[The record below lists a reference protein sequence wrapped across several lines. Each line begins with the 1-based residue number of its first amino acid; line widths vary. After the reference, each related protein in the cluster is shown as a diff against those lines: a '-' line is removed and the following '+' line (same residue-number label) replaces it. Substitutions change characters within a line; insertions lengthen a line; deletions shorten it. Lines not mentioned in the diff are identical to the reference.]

1 MESKIIESL
10 LPHLNHW
17 GYYVLLLMTFL
28 ETSAFLGFLVPGESM
43 VVIAGLLA
51 SRGVLEL
58 GDVIWVASLGAI
70 MGDTVGYFIGR
81 RFGEGFFLK
90 YGKYFFF
97 KKEYLDEAKGFFDK
111 HGGKTVF
118 LGRFM
123 AWLRAFAPVVAG
135 ISKMHYPRF
144 LFFNVAGGIA
154 WAAAF
159 SLLGYFAGNSWDMIK
174 GHLGRFGL
182 FAFICGTI
190 IIFLYFFLTKR
201 RRLIQ
206 EKAGWIDRKLSSLM
220 PETWNFIKSRFSAGE
235 WYGLNLT
242 MGIIFLVL
250 ALISF
255 GEIVEDLIDKETLFY
270 LDFRIQRFIE
280 GVITPD
286 VTRFM
291 VDITNLGGVYLALF
305 VTCAMTLYL
314 LYKRYWWELFNIFL
328 VIGGG
333 ETVLVLLKLLFHR
346 PRPTLQLLMAH
357 GYSFPSGHAFSAV
370 IVYGFLIYITWKLI
384 KSEALRLIIF
394 SAAILLIILIGISR
408 VYLNVHWLTDVL
420 GGYAAAFVW
429 LVFCII
435 MVNTIKQYYRKSLYG
450 SCIVSHKNPT
460 GFRTHVHKKAHK
472 PCEKD
477 IPF

>member
-10 LPHLNHW
+10 LPHLNHG

-43 VVIAGLLA
+43 VVVAGLLA

-97 KKEYLDEAKGFFDK
+97 KKEYLDEAQGFFDK
-111 HGGKTVF
+111 HAGKTVF
-118 LGRFM
+118 FGRFM

-159 SLLGYFAGNSWDMIK
+159 SLLGYFVGNSWDIIK
-174 GHLGRFGL
+174 AYLGRFGV
-182 FAFICGTI
+182 FAFICGAI

-206 EKAGWIDRKLSSLM
+206 EKVGWIDGKLSSRM
-220 PETWNFIKSRFSAGE
+220 SETWNFIKSRFNAGE

-242 MGIIFLVL
+242 VALTLFIF
-250 ALISF
+250 ALLSF
-255 GEIVEDLIDKETLFY
+255 GEIIEDLVDKETLFY
-270 LDFRIQRFIE
+270 LDFRIQRFVE
-280 GVITPD
+280 GIITPD

-291 VDITNLGGVYLALF
+291 VDITNFGGVYLIVF
-305 VTCAMTLYL
+305 VTGAAALYL
-314 LYKRYWWELFNIFL
+314 LYKRYWWELFTFFL
-328 VIGGG
+328 VTGGG
-333 ETVLVLLKLLFHR
+333 ETLLALLKLLFHR
-346 PRPTLQLLMAH
+346 PRPAKQLVMAH

-370 IVYGFLIYITWKLI
+370 VVYGFLIYMTWKLI
-384 KSEALRLIIF
+384 RSEALRFIIF
-394 SAAILLIILIGISR
+394 FVAILLIVLVGISR

-420 GGYAAAFVW
+420 GGYTAGFAW
-429 LVFCII
+429 LIFSII
-435 MVNTIKQYYRKSLYG
+435 MVNTIRQYFSTT
-450 SCIVSHKNPT
+450 S
-460 GFRTHVHKKAHK
+460 
-472 PCEKD
+472 
-477 IPF
+477 

>member
-111 HGGKTVF
+111 HSGKTVF

-144 LFFNVAGGIA
+144 LFFNVAGGII
-154 WAAAF
+154 WATIF
-159 SLLGYFAGNSWDMIK
+159 SLIGYFVGNSWDIIK
-174 GHLGRFGL
+174 TYLGRLGI
-182 FAFICGTI
+182 FAFICGAI

-206 EKAGWIDRKLSSLM
+206 EKIGWIDRKLSSLM
-220 PETWNFIKSRFSAGE
+220 PETWNFIKGRFSAGE

-280 GVITPD
+280 GSS
-286 VTRFM
+286 
-291 VDITNLGGVYLALF
+291 
-305 VTCAMTLYL
+305 
-314 LYKRYWWELFNIFL
+314 
-328 VIGGG
+328 
-333 ETVLVLLKLLFHR
+333 LLK
-346 PRPTLQLLMAH
+346 
-357 GYSFPSGHAFSAV
+357 
-370 IVYGFLIYITWKLI
+370 
-384 KSEALRLIIF
+384 
-394 SAAILLIILIGISR
+394 
-408 VYLNVHWLTDVL
+408 
-420 GGYAAAFVW
+420 
-429 LVFCII
+429 
-435 MVNTIKQYYRKSLYG
+435 
-450 SCIVSHKNPT
+450 
-460 GFRTHVHKKAHK
+460 
-472 PCEKD
+472 
-477 IPF
+477 